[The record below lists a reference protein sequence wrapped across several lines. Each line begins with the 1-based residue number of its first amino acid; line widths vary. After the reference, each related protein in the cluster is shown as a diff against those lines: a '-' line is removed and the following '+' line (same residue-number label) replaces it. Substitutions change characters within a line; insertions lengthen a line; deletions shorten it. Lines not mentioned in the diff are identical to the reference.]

1 MMLRNCPGA
10 RRLSGS
16 FFGNLLLIVL
26 GFLFGEILLF
36 LIMFL
41 DDNPGS
47 WFCLGTAIALIML
60 LVTTV
65 LFYGVGY
72 TGAFS
77 LALSMNC
84 TRRRFILD
92 YSLKILAHLVLGYLL
107 VLGLYRLELLVG
119 NAAFPD
125 YPLEA
130 ELSFLTDWRVVLAGI
145 AGMLLSA
152 LFVGAMFGRF
162 GRKAGLIVYLVWM
175 FCCFVVPKIF
185 TAEPGGEGVFDQ
197 AALLTQSAL
206 LRMPMAGWLT
216 LGAIAAVSML
226 ATVVVMARKQMV
238 R

>member
-1 MMLRNCPGA
+1 MLRNCPGA

-41 DDNPGS
+41 EDDPGT
-47 WFCLGTAIALIML
+47 WFCMGTVIALVML

-84 TRRRFILD
+84 TRRRFLLD

-107 VLGLYRLELLVG
+107 VLGLYLLELLIG
-119 NAAFPD
+119 HAAFPD
-125 YPLEA
+125 YPLEQ
-130 ELSFLTDWRVVLAGI
+130 ELGFLTDWRVVLAGI

-206 LRMPMAGWLT
+206 LRMPMAGWIT

>member
-41 DDNPGS
+41 DDDPGS
-47 WFCLGTAIALIML
+47 WFCMGTVIALVML

-84 TRRRFILD
+84 TRRRFLLD

>member
-41 DDNPGS
+41 EDDPGS
-47 WFCLGTAIALIML
+47 WFCMGTVIALVML

-84 TRRRFILD
+84 TRRRFLLD
-92 YSLKILAHLVLGYLL
+92 YSGKILAHLVLGYLL
-107 VLGLYRLELLVG
+107 VLGFYRLELLVG

-130 ELSFLTDWRVVLAGI
+130 ELGFLTDWRVVLAGI

>member
-1 MMLRNCPGA
+1 MLCNCPGA

-41 DDNPGS
+41 EDDPGS
-47 WFCLGTAIALIML
+47 WFCMGTVIALVML

-84 TRRRFILD
+84 TRRRFLLD

-107 VLGLYRLELLVG
+107 VLGFYRLELLVG

-130 ELSFLTDWRVVLAGI
+130 ELGFLTDWRFVLAGI

>member
-1 MMLRNCPGA
+1 MLRNCPGA

-41 DDNPGS
+41 EDDPGT
-47 WFCLGTAIALIML
+47 WFCMGTVIALVML

-84 TRRRFILD
+84 TRRRFLLD
-92 YSLKILAHLVLGYLL
+92 YSGKILAHLVLGYLL
-107 VLGLYRLELLVG
+107 VLGLYRLELLIG

-130 ELSFLTDWRVVLAGI
+130 ELGFLTNWRVVLAGI

>member
-1 MMLRNCPGA
+1 MLCNCPGA

-41 DDNPGS
+41 EDDPGS
-47 WFCLGTAIALIML
+47 WFCMGTVIALVML

-84 TRRRFILD
+84 TRRRFLLD
-92 YSLKILAHLVLGYLL
+92 YSGKILAHLVLGYLL
-107 VLGLYRLELLVG
+107 VLGFYRLELLVG

-130 ELSFLTDWRVVLAGI
+130 ELGFLTDWRVVLAGI

>member
-16 FFGNLLLIVL
+16 FFGNLLLIAL

-47 WFCLGTAIALIML
+47 WFCMGTAIALVML

-65 LFYGVGY
+65 LFYGMGY

-84 TRRRFILD
+84 TRRRFLLD

-130 ELSFLTDWRVVLAGI
+130 ELGFLTDWRVVLAGI

>member
-1 MMLRNCPGA
+1 MLRNCPGA

-41 DDNPGS
+41 EDDPGT
-47 WFCLGTAIALIML
+47 WFCMGTVIALVML

-84 TRRRFILD
+84 TRRQFLLD
-92 YSLKILAHLVLGYLL
+92 YSGKILAHLVLGYLL
-107 VLGLYRLELLVG
+107 VLGLYLLELLIG
-119 NAAFPD
+119 HAAFSD
-125 YPLEA
+125 YPLEQ
-130 ELSFLTDWRVVLAGI
+130 ELSFLTNWRVVLAGI
-145 AGMLLSA
+145 VGMLLSA

>member
-41 DDNPGS
+41 EDDPGS
-47 WFCLGTAIALIML
+47 WFCMGTVIALVML

-84 TRRRFILD
+84 TRRRFLLD

-107 VLGLYRLELLVG
+107 VLGFYRLELLVG

-130 ELSFLTDWRVVLAGI
+130 ELSFLTDWRFVLAGI

-206 LRMPMAGWLT
+206 LRMPMAGWIT

>member
-1 MMLRNCPGA
+1 MLRNCPGA

-47 WFCLGTAIALIML
+47 WFCVGTAIALVML

-84 TRRRFILD
+84 TRRRFLLD

-125 YPLEA
+125 YPLEQ
-130 ELSFLTDWRVVLAGI
+130 ELGFLTDWRVVLAGI

>member
-41 DDNPGS
+41 EDDPGS
-47 WFCLGTAIALIML
+47 WFCMGTVIALVML

-84 TRRRFILD
+84 TRRRFLLD

-107 VLGLYRLELLVG
+107 VLGFYRLELLVG

-130 ELSFLTDWRVVLAGI
+130 ELSFLTDWRFVLAGI

>member
-41 DDNPGS
+41 EDDPGT
-47 WFCLGTAIALIML
+47 WFCMGTVIALVML

-84 TRRRFILD
+84 TRRRFLLD

-107 VLGLYRLELLVG
+107 VLGFYRLELLVG

-130 ELSFLTDWRVVLAGI
+130 ELGFLTDWRVVLAGI

>member
-1 MMLRNCPGA
+1 MLCNCPGA

-26 GFLFGEILLF
+26 GFLFGEIMLF

-41 DDNPGS
+41 EDDPGS
-47 WFCLGTAIALIML
+47 WFCMGTVIALVML

-84 TRRRFILD
+84 TRRRFLLD
-92 YSLKILAHLVLGYLL
+92 YSGKILAHLVLGYLL
-107 VLGLYRLELLVG
+107 VLGLYLLELLIG
-119 NAAFPD
+119 HAAFPD
-125 YPLEA
+125 YPLEE
-130 ELSFLTDWRVVLAGI
+130 ELGFLTDWRVVLAGI

>member
-1 MMLRNCPGA
+1 MLRNCPGA

-41 DDNPGS
+41 EDDPGS
-47 WFCLGTAIALIML
+47 WFCMGTVIALVML

-84 TRRRFILD
+84 TRRRFLLD

-107 VLGLYRLELLVG
+107 VLGFYRLELLVG

-130 ELSFLTDWRVVLAGI
+130 ELGFLTDWRFVLAGI

-152 LFVGAMFGRF
+152 LFIGAMFGRF

>member
-1 MMLRNCPGA
+1 MLRNCPGA

-41 DDNPGS
+41 EDDPGS
-47 WFCLGTAIALIML
+47 WFCMGTVIALVML

-84 TRRRFILD
+84 TRRRFLLD

-107 VLGLYRLELLVG
+107 VLGLYLLELLIG
-119 NAAFPD
+119 HAAFSD
-125 YPLEA
+125 YPLEQ
-130 ELSFLTDWRVVLAGI
+130 ELSFLTDWRFVLAGI

>member
-1 MMLRNCPGA
+1 MLCNCPGA

-41 DDNPGS
+41 EDDPGT
-47 WFCLGTAIALIML
+47 WFCMGTVIALVML

-84 TRRRFILD
+84 TRRRFLLD

-130 ELSFLTDWRVVLAGI
+130 ELGFLTDWRVVLAGI

>member
-1 MMLRNCPGA
+1 MLRNCPGA

-41 DDNPGS
+41 EDDPGS
-47 WFCLGTAIALIML
+47 WFCMGTVIALVML

-84 TRRRFILD
+84 TRRRFLLD
-92 YSLKILAHLVLGYLL
+92 YSGKILAHLVLGYLL
-107 VLGLYRLELLVG
+107 VLGLYLLELLIG
-119 NAAFPD
+119 HAAFPD
-125 YPLEA
+125 YPLEQ
-130 ELSFLTDWRVVLAGI
+130 ELGFLTDWRVVLAGI

>member
-1 MMLRNCPGA
+1 MLRNCPGA

-41 DDNPGS
+41 EDDPGT
-47 WFCLGTAIALIML
+47 WFCMGTVIALVML

-84 TRRRFILD
+84 TRRRFLLD

-107 VLGLYRLELLVG
+107 VLGLYLLELLIG
-119 NAAFPD
+119 HAAFPD
-125 YPLEA
+125 YPLEQ
-130 ELSFLTDWRVVLAGI
+130 ELGFLTDWRVVLAGI

>member
-41 DDNPGS
+41 EDDPGT
-47 WFCLGTAIALIML
+47 WFCMGTVIALVML

-84 TRRRFILD
+84 TRRRFLLD

-107 VLGLYRLELLVG
+107 VLGLYLLELLIG
-119 NAAFPD
+119 HAAFSD
-125 YPLEA
+125 YPLEQ
-130 ELSFLTDWRVVLAGI
+130 ELSFLTDWRFVLAGI

>member
-26 GFLFGEILLF
+26 AFLFGEILLF

-47 WFCLGTAIALIML
+47 WFCMGTAIALVML

-84 TRRRFILD
+84 TRRRFLLD
-92 YSLKILAHLVLGYLL
+92 YSGKILAHLVLGYLL
-107 VLGLYRLELLVG
+107 VLGLYRLELLIG

-130 ELSFLTDWRVVLAGI
+130 ELGFLTDWRIVLAGI

>member
-1 MMLRNCPGA
+1 MLRNCPGA

-26 GFLFGEILLF
+26 GFLFGEIMLF

-41 DDNPGS
+41 EDDPGT
-47 WFCLGTAIALIML
+47 WFCMGTVIALVML

-84 TRRRFILD
+84 TRRRFLLD

-107 VLGLYRLELLVG
+107 VLGFYRLELLVG

-130 ELSFLTDWRVVLAGI
+130 ELGFLTDWRVVLAGI

-206 LRMPMAGWLT
+206 LRMPMAGWIT

>member
-1 MMLRNCPGA
+1 MLRNCPGA

-41 DDNPGS
+41 EDDPGS
-47 WFCLGTAIALIML
+47 WFCMGTVIALVML
-60 LVTTV
+60 LVTTM

-84 TRRRFILD
+84 TRRRFLLD

-107 VLGLYRLELLVG
+107 VLGLYLLELLIG
-119 NAAFPD
+119 HAAFPD
-125 YPLEA
+125 YPLEQ
-130 ELSFLTDWRVVLAGI
+130 ELGFLTDWRVVLAGI

>member
-1 MMLRNCPGA
+1 MLRNCPGA

-41 DDNPGS
+41 EDDPGS
-47 WFCLGTAIALIML
+47 WFCMGTVIALVML

-84 TRRRFILD
+84 TRRRFLLD
-92 YSLKILAHLVLGYLL
+92 YSGKILAHLVLGYLL
-107 VLGLYRLELLVG
+107 VLGFYRLELLVG

>member
-41 DDNPGS
+41 EDDPGT
-47 WFCLGTAIALIML
+47 WFCMGTAIALVML

-84 TRRRFILD
+84 TRRRFLLD

-107 VLGLYRLELLVG
+107 VLGLYLLELLIG
-119 NAAFPD
+119 HAAFSD
-125 YPLEA
+125 YPLEQ
-130 ELSFLTDWRVVLAGI
+130 ELGFLTDWRVVLAGI

>member
-1 MMLRNCPGA
+1 MLCNCPGA

-41 DDNPGS
+41 EDDPGS
-47 WFCLGTAIALIML
+47 WFCMGTVIALVML

-84 TRRRFILD
+84 TRRRFLLD
-92 YSLKILAHLVLGYLL
+92 YSGKILAHLVLGYLL
-107 VLGLYRLELLVG
+107 VLGLYLLELLIG
-119 NAAFPD
+119 HAAFPD
-125 YPLEA
+125 YPLEQ
-130 ELSFLTDWRVVLAGI
+130 ELGFLTDWRVVLAGI

-206 LRMPMAGWLT
+206 LRMPMAGWIT
-216 LGAIAAVSML
+216 LGAIAAVSMG

>member
-26 GFLFGEILLF
+26 GFLFGEIMLF

-41 DDNPGS
+41 EDDPGT
-47 WFCLGTAIALIML
+47 WFCMGTVIALVML

-84 TRRRFILD
+84 TRRRFLLD

-130 ELSFLTDWRVVLAGI
+130 ELGFLTDWRVVLAGI

-206 LRMPMAGWLT
+206 LRMPMAGWIT

>member
-41 DDNPGS
+41 EDDPGS
-47 WFCLGTAIALIML
+47 WFCMGTVIALVML

-84 TRRRFILD
+84 TRRRFLLD

-107 VLGLYRLELLVG
+107 VLGFYRLELLVG

-130 ELSFLTDWRVVLAGI
+130 ELGFLTDWRVVLAGI

>member
-41 DDNPGS
+41 EDDPGT
-47 WFCLGTAIALIML
+47 WFCMGTVIALVML

-84 TRRRFILD
+84 TRRRFLLD

-107 VLGLYRLELLVG
+107 VLGFYRLELLVG

-130 ELSFLTDWRVVLAGI
+130 ELSFLTDWRFVLAGI

>member
-1 MMLRNCPGA
+1 MLRNCPGA

-41 DDNPGS
+41 EDDPGT
-47 WFCLGTAIALIML
+47 WFCMGTVIALVML

-84 TRRRFILD
+84 TRRRFLLD

-107 VLGLYRLELLVG
+107 VLGFYRLELLVG

-130 ELSFLTDWRVVLAGI
+130 ELSFLTDWRFVLAGI

>member
-1 MMLRNCPGA
+1 MLRNCPGA

-41 DDNPGS
+41 EDDPGS
-47 WFCLGTAIALIML
+47 WFCMGTVIALVML

-84 TRRRFILD
+84 TRRRFLLD
-92 YSLKILAHLVLGYLL
+92 YSGKILAHLVLGYLL
-107 VLGLYRLELLVG
+107 VLGLYRLELLIG

-125 YPLEA
+125 YPLEQ
-130 ELSFLTDWRVVLAGI
+130 ELGFLTDWRVVLAGI

-206 LRMPMAGWLT
+206 LRMPMAGWIT

>member
-1 MMLRNCPGA
+1 MLRNCPGA

-41 DDNPGS
+41 EDDPGS
-47 WFCLGTAIALIML
+47 WFCMGTVIALVML
-60 LVTTV
+60 LVTTM

-84 TRRRFILD
+84 TRRRFLLD

-107 VLGLYRLELLVG
+107 VLGLYLLELLIG
-119 NAAFPD
+119 HAAFPD

-216 LGAIAAVSML
+216 LGAIAAVSMG

>member
-1 MMLRNCPGA
+1 MLRNCPGA

-41 DDNPGS
+41 EDDPGS
-47 WFCLGTAIALIML
+47 WFCMGTVIALVML

-84 TRRRFILD
+84 TRRRFLLD

-107 VLGLYRLELLVG
+107 VLGLYLLELLIG
-119 NAAFPD
+119 HAAFPD
-125 YPLEA
+125 YPLEQ
-130 ELSFLTDWRVVLAGI
+130 ELGFLTDWRFVLAGI

>member
-1 MMLRNCPGA
+1 MLRNCPGA

-41 DDNPGS
+41 EDDPGS
-47 WFCLGTAIALIML
+47 WFCMGTVIALVML

-84 TRRRFILD
+84 TRRRFLLD
-92 YSLKILAHLVLGYLL
+92 YSGKILAHLVLGYLL
-107 VLGLYRLELLVG
+107 VLGFYRLELLVG

-130 ELSFLTDWRVVLAGI
+130 ELGFLTDWRVVLAGI

>member
-1 MMLRNCPGA
+1 MLCNCPGA

-41 DDNPGS
+41 EDDPGS
-47 WFCLGTAIALIML
+47 WFCMGTVIALVML

-92 YSLKILAHLVLGYLL
+92 YSGKILAHLVLGYLL
-107 VLGLYRLELLVG
+107 VLGLYLLELLIG
-119 NAAFPD
+119 HAAFPD
-125 YPLEA
+125 YPLEQ
-130 ELSFLTDWRVVLAGI
+130 ELSFLTDWRFVLAGI

>member
-1 MMLRNCPGA
+1 MLRNCPGA

-41 DDNPGS
+41 DDDPGS
-47 WFCLGTAIALIML
+47 WFCMGTVIALVML

-84 TRRRFILD
+84 TRRRFLLD

-107 VLGLYRLELLVG
+107 VLGFYRLELLVG

-130 ELSFLTDWRVVLAGI
+130 ELGFLTDWRVVLAGI